1 MPLKL
6 LAIDTTEAACSAALL
21 VGGAVAERFEIAPR
35 RHSELILP
43 MMDGLLAEAGLRL
56 GDLDALGVARGPG
69 SFTGVRIAVSVVQG
83 AAFGAGLPVV
93 PVSSLQ
99 ALAQG
104 TAREHGAAAVLSAL
118 DARMGEVYWGA
129 YRADPAG
136 VMRPVITERVCA
148 PQDVPEPEPLDAGWH
163 AVGSGWAAY
172 GEGLRARCRVR
183 LEDHGEAP
191 VHARD
196 VARLA
201 AALFTEGVAVPA
213 EQALPVY
220 LRDEVAWAR
229 PG

>member
-1 MPLKL
+1 
-6 LAIDTTEAACSAALL
+6 
-21 VGGAVAERFEIAPR
+21 
-35 RHSELILP
+35 
-43 MMDGLLAEAGLRL
+43 
-56 GDLDALGVARGPG
+56 
-69 SFTGVRIAVSVVQG
+69 VRIAVSVVQG

-104 TAREHGAAAVLSAL
+104 AAREHGAAAVLSAL

-129 YRADPAG
+129 CRADPAG
-136 VMRPVITERVCA
+136 VMRPLIAERVCA
-148 PQDVPEPEPLDAGWH
+148 PQDIPEPGPTDAGWH

-172 GEGLRARCRVR
+172 RDALLARARVH
-183 LEDHGEAP
+183 LEIHQQAQ

-201 AALFTEGVAVPA
+201 AVLFTEGAAVPA